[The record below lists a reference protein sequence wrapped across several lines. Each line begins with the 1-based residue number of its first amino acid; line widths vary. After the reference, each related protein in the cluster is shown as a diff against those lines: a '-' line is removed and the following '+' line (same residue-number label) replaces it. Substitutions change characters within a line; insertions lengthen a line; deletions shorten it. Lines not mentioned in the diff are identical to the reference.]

1 MLRFKGLLALS
12 LIVLMVSA
20 AAAQEERGRRRGGFG
35 GGGFGGPFGGFN
47 SPAAL
52 AGMPQVQEEIK
63 VSEEQKK
70 QIDEGL
76 AELRG
81 GFNFQELQGLSAE
94 DREKRM
100 EEIRKKAETAGKAFE
115 EKMNKILKPEQ
126 LTRLKEL
133 SLQRQGAMA
142 LLRPDIAK
150 DLGLTEDQR
159 KKMQGILESSRPSGR
174 PNFQDLSQEERQK
187 LMTESREKQEK
198 AQAELL
204 AVLTDEQKAK
214 YAELKGKEFK
224 FPEPR
229 FGGFGGGNRERR
241 RPPTKQE

>member
-20 AAAQEERGRRRGGFG
+20 AAAQEQRGRRRGGFG
-35 GGGFGGPFGGFN
+35 GGFGGPFGAFN

-100 EEIRKKAETAGKAFE
+100 EEMRKKAETAGKAFE

-126 LTRLKEL
+126 LARLKEL

-159 KKMQGILESSRPSGR
+159 KKMQGIFESARSANQ
-174 PNFQDLSQEERQK
+174 PNLRELSQEEREK
-187 LMTESREKQEK
+187 VMTENREKLEK

-204 AVLTDEQKAK
+204 AVLTDDQKAK